1 MSDHDRGAYTPQT
14 DAPLA
19 FDARSPRARR
29 PLPFALIASG
39 AVLLVLVGSVALYYR
54 SGSSAVEGAPAG
66 GQQVAAVKTAPPA
79 GDPKDAA
86 DYLEVYA
93 AQNVPS
99 NAQPS
104 QPAFAPP
111 PEQPQPRPAPGLKV
125 VPVDTAPIHAATPM
139 APPATVPKPIAVA
152 SADIKPALPAAPAAP
167 AAPALKPAVP
177 APKPVTVATAPVAP
191 VPAPPPAPAA
201 TPAPAASSGGAL
213 VQIGAFSSNALA
225 DKGWKDIAAAF
236 PSQMAGKAKR
246 VEPLAKDGSTLYRTS
261 VTGFSDKASAQ
272 AFCQQLKAAGRACF
286 VKG

>member
-19 FDARSPRARR
+19 FDARSPQARR

-39 AVLLVLVGSVALYYR
+39 ALLLVLIGSVALYYR
-54 SGSSAVEGAPAG
+54 SGTKAADGTVAPG
-66 GQQVAAVKTAPPA
+66 GQQVAAVKTAPPP
-79 GDPKDAA
+79 GEQKDAA

-99 NAQPS
+99 AATPS
-104 QPAFAPP
+104 EPAFAPP

-125 VPVDTAPIHAATPM
+125 
-139 APPATVPKPIAVA
+139 
-152 SADIKPALPAAPAAP
+152 LPAEPARLPNTPPAPAAP
-167 AAPALKPAVP
+167 PL
-177 APKPVTVATAPVAP
+177 PKPIEVATAPIKSALPSPPPPKP
-191 VPAPPPAPAA
+191 VPTTTMATA
-201 TPAPAASSGGAL
+201 TPAPAAIPVAPAATAAAAGGGAL

-261 VTGFSDKASAQ
+261 ITGFSDRASAA
-272 AFCQQLKAAGRACF
+272 AFCSQLKAAGRACF